1 MMKEERL
8 ENTILRNLLTNEKY
22 TRKVLPF
29 LKESYF
35 TQDAEKIV
43 FEQIRSYVDKYNN
56 IPTKEA
62 LVIDLGDK
70 KGITEEEFNS
80 SSNLLN
86 QVLENQEET
95 DNDWLLDSTER
106 FCQDKA
112 VYNAVME
119 SIQILDETAKSNKDN
134 KDKGAIPEILTDA
147 LAINFDTHIGH
158 DYLDDSDSRYD
169 FYHKKEERTPFD
181 LEYFNRITKNGIPN
195 KTLNVA
201 LAGTGVGKSLFMCHM
216 AGACLSQGNNVLYI
230 TLEMAEERIAERI
243 DANLLNTALD
253 DLRKLPKTLFNNK
266 IEKLRKKIE
275 GKLIIKEYPTASA
288 NCSHFKAL
296 LGELKIKKNFVPK
309 IIFIDYLNLCTSS
322 RFRQGGNFNSYSYI
336 KSIAEEMRGMAVE
349 HNLPIM
355 TATQV
360 NRQGFV
366 STDIG
371 LEDTSESFGLPAT
384 ADFMF
389 ALMTTEKLE
398 QLNQIKVKQLKNRY
412 NDPTY
417 HRNFIV
423 GIDRSKMKLY
433 DVEEEAQE
441 DLIDEE
447 SESRT
452 EDRSSKMWQEF
463 SKQKKERDF
472 TDWDVEGK

>member
-1 MMKEERL
+1 MMMKEERL
-8 ENTILRNLLTNEKY
+8 ENTILRNLLTNEQY
-22 TRKVLPF
+22 TRKALPF
-29 LKESYF
+29 LKEDYF
-35 TQDAEKIV
+35 TQDADRIV
-43 FEQIRSYVDKYNN
+43 FEQIRDYVDKYNN

-62 LVIDLGDK
+62 LVIDLNDK
-70 KGITEEEFNS
+70 KGITEEEFKS
-80 SSNLLN
+80 SSELLD
-86 QVLENQEET
+86 QVLENQEVI
-95 DNDWLLDSTER
+95 DNEWLLDSTER

-119 SIQILDETAKSNKDN
+119 SIQILDETAKSD

-147 LAINFDTHIGH
+147 LAITFDTHIGH
-158 DYLDDSDSRYD
+158 DYLDDFDNRYD

-181 LEYFNRITKNGIPN
+181 LEYFNKITKNGIPN

-216 AGACLSQGNNVLYI
+216 AGACISQGHDVLYI

-243 DANLLNTALD
+243 DANLLNTPLD
-253 DLRKLPKTLFNNK
+253 DLKKLPKTIFGNK
-266 IEKLRKKIE
+266 IDKLRKKIE

-288 NCSHFKAL
+288 NCNHFRAL

-349 HNLPIM
+349 HGLPIM

-389 ALMTTEKLE
+389 ALMSTEQLE
-398 QLNQIKVKQLKNRY
+398 ELNQIKVKQLKNRY

-417 HRNFIV
+417 HRSFIIGV
-423 GIDRSKMKLY
+423 DRSKMKLY
-433 DVEEEAQE
+433 DVEESAQTE
-441 DLIDEE
+441 LIDEE
-447 SESRT
+447 TESRS
-452 EDRSSKMWQEF
+452 EDQNAKMWGQWN
-463 SKQKKERDF
+463 KQKKERDF
-472 TDWDVEGK
+472 SDWNIAGK